1 MPAPSLLSVQIPQGT
16 LAAALKDYDK
26 ACAQVDLESADCDDE
41 PDFFTG
47 DEQYALYE

>member
-1 MPAPSLLSVQIPQGT
+1 MPSPSLLSVQIPQGT

-26 ACAQVDLESADCDDE
+26 ACAFESLEDLDDDA

-47 DEQYALYE
+47 DEQYETEF